1 MIDEEEDTGGKI
13 DWTIAI
19 VLSVAFHAA
28 ILGAVWF
35 FSDHPGDAKAVDEGK
50 TEEVA
55 KTTEPD
61 APDGGEA
68 SGRSDEDES
77 EGPEVATT
85 ATTAERPTTPAARPT
100 TTRQTARPTTTAT
113 SADRPTPVVGEAPAG
128 APRTGT
134 YEVKRG
140 DFLSR
145 IANKCGCTV
154 AELKEL
160 NGIKD
165 ADNIHPGQ
173 KLKVPV
179 KE

>member
-85 ATTAERPTTPAARPT
+85 ATTAERPTTPAARP
-100 TTRQTARPTTTAT
+100 RRARPRVRRRLRLPPTVRRPSSARLLRVRRGPERTRSRGATSFPASRT
-113 SADRPTPVVGEAPAG
+113 SADAPSRSSRSSTASRTPTTSI
-128 APRTGT
+128 RD
-134 YEVKRG
+134 R
-140 DFLSR
+140 S
-145 IANKCGCTV
+145 
-154 AELKEL
+154 
-160 NGIKD
+160 
-165 ADNIHPGQ
+165 
-173 KLKVPV
+173 
-179 KE
+179 